1 MNKDMCLFLFV
12 LFTSLLFSSSNQ
24 SNDVKANKSPCSVNE
39 SLEGNY
45 SAAMAETLEKTSQ
58 EETVYPRVEIK
69 DTEVRSLKSKYVDQE
84 YKINIFFPKDYKKET
99 SRYPVV
105 YVLDAEYNFGCV
117 AYIARR
123 LIKNK
128 DIPKVLL
135 AGIAYDTTY
144 EDFYDK
150 RSRDLTPFS
159 KIHGYKTGGAES
171 FTSFIQTELIPFI
184 DKNYRTI
191 PGERTIVGHSFG
203 GLYCSYVLFQHPN
216 LFNRYIIVSPSLWYS
231 NKVVFEYEE
240 KFAIEHK
247 DLPASIYLAAGEDE
261 SSRVRDTTQMLGNR
275 LKERGYPNLHLKA
288 SIVEGENHRSLFPYA
303 FTRGIRFVFAA
314 KENIKD

>member
-1 MNKDMCLFLFV
+1 MNKNTYLFMFV
-12 LFTSLLFSSSNQ
+12 LFGSLLFSSSNQ
-24 SNDVKANKSPCSVNE
+24 SNEVKADKSLNLANE
-39 SLEGNY
+39 SLEKNY
-45 SAAMAETLEKTSQ
+45 SAVISEALKETSA

-69 DTEVRSLKSKYVDQE
+69 DNEVRSLKSKYVDQE

-99 SRYPVV
+99 DRYPVV

-150 RSRDLTPFS
+150 RSRDLTPLS
-159 KIHGYKTGGAES
+159 KIHGYKTGGAKS
-171 FTSFIQTELIPFI
+171 FTLFIQNELIPFI

-191 PGERTIVGHSFG
+191 PGDRTIVGHSFG
-203 GLYCSYVLFQHPN
+203 GLYCSYVLFQHPD

-231 NKVVFEYEE
+231 DRVVFEYEE
-240 KFAIEHK
+240 KFSIEHQ
-247 DLPASIYLAAGEDE
+247 DLAASIYLAAGGDE
-261 SSRVRDTTQMLGNR
+261 SLQVRDNTQMFGNKLR
-275 LKERGYPNLHLKA
+275 ERGYPNLHLKA

-303 FTRGIRFVFAA
+303 FTRGIRFVFAD
-314 KENIKD
+314 K

>member
-1 MNKDMCLFLFV
+1 MNRNKCLFLLV
-12 LFTSLLFSSSNQ
+12 LFTTLLFNSINQ
-24 SNDVKANKSPCSVNE
+24 SNEVKAVKSSGLVNA
-39 SLEGNY
+39 SLERNY
-45 SAAMAETLEKTSQ
+45 SVVMSEALKENSA

-69 DTEVRSLKSKYVDQE
+69 DTEVRNLKSKYVDQE

-99 SRYPVV
+99 DRYPVV

-135 AGIAYDTTY
+135 VGIAYDTTY

-159 KIHGYKTGGAES
+159 KIHGYKTGGAKS
-171 FTSFIQTELIPFI
+171 FTSFIQNELILFI

-191 PGERTIVGHSFG
+191 PEDRTIVGHSFG

-231 NKVVFEYEE
+231 DKVVFEYEE
-240 KFAIEHK
+240 KFAVKHQ
-247 DLPASIYLAAGEDE
+247 DFAASIYLAAGEDE
-261 SSRVRDTTQMLGNR
+261 SLRVKDNTQMLGNK

-303 FTRGIRFVFAA
+303 FTRGIRFVFAD
-314 KENIKD
+314 K

>member
-1 MNKDMCLFLFV
+1 MNKNKCLFLLV
-12 LFTSLLFSSSNQ
+12 LFTTLLFSSSSQ
-24 SNDVKANKSPCSVNE
+24 SNDVKVDKSSGLVNE
-39 SLEGNY
+39 SLERNY
-45 SAAMAETLEKTSQ
+45 SAVMSGALNENSA

-99 SRYPVV
+99 DRYPVV

-135 AGIAYDTTY
+135 VGIAYDTTY

-159 KIHGYKTGGAES
+159 KIHGYKTGGAKS
-171 FTSFIQTELIPFI
+171 FTLFIQNELIPFI
-184 DKNYRTI
+184 DKSYRTI
-191 PGERTIVGHSFG
+191 PEDRTIVGHSFG
-203 GLYCSYVLFQHPN
+203 GLYCSYVLFQHHN
-216 LFNRYIIVSPSLWYS
+216 LFNRYIIVCPSLWYS
-231 NKVVFEYEE
+231 DKVVFEYEE
-240 KFAIEHK
+240 KFAVKHQ
-247 DLPASIYLAAGEDE
+247 DLAASIYLAAGEDE
-261 SSRVRDTTQMLGNR
+261 SLRIRNNTQLLGNKLR
-275 LKERGYPNLHLKA
+275 ERDYPNLHLKA

-303 FTRGIRFVFAA
+303 FTRGMRFIFAD
-314 KENIKD
+314 K